1 MRSDR
6 AYMALVGA
14 YREVYSRLGEEF
26 SEIDKTDDW
35 FLEYEMP
42 HSEQQE
48 VLDLMATK
56 YKLTKLEKRA
66 VESSY
71 WMGCAPKDKK
81 DGNI

>member
-6 AYMALVGA
+6 TYMALVGT

-71 WMGCAPKDKK
+71 WMGCSQKYYKK
-81 DGNI
+81 EI